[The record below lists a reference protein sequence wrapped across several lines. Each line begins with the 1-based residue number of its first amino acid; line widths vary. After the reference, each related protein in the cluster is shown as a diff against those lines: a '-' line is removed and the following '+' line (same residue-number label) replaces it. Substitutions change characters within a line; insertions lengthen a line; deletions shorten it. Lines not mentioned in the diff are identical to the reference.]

1 MVKLLDKED
10 WMVRVYDYPR
20 ILENE
25 SYYTQVLNTL
35 GNDRSKPHGFWYEP
49 IGKEILKSLEGRK
62 KIPFPFDIIIKDG
75 DTESVP
81 KDRLFSIFSFFI
93 CCLNKPTMSK
103 FGLPLYH
110 SYFGEGFEDPKL
122 KKFEHA
128 SYFLEVNGIPTKI
141 GYDQRGSSLY
151 FDEKATPE
159 QVCMAT
165 IELVKY
171 LL

>member
-10 WMVRVYDYPR
+10 WMIRVYEYPK
-20 ILENE
+20 ILEND
-25 SYYTQVLNTL
+25 SYYTQILNTL
-35 GNDRSKPHGFWYEP
+35 GNDRSKPYGFWYEP
-49 IGKEILKSLEGRK
+49 IGNEILKSLEGK
-62 KIPFPFDIIIKDG
+62 KEIPFPYDILIKDG
-75 DTESVP
+75 DISVP
-81 KDRLFSIFSFFI
+81 KDRLFSICSFFI
-93 CCLNKPTMSK
+93 CYLKKPTMRK

-122 KKFEHA
+122 KKFEYA

-165 IELVKY
+165 VELVRY